1 MSDYMTPLNFM
12 NQPVYLDNEMMDVLD
27 AALGTDPLKQ
37 FDLPMLCNAI
47 MRIYTIHSM
56 SGLSSVSQPQ

>member
-1 MSDYMTPLNFM
+1 M
-12 NQPVYLDNEMMDVLD
+12 NQPVYLDNEVTGVLD

-37 FDLPMLCNAI
+37 FDPPMLCNAI

-56 SGLSSVSQPQ
+56 FGLSSVSQPQ

>member
-1 MSDYMTPLNFM
+1 MSEYMTLLNFM
-12 NQPVYLDNEMMDVLD
+12 NQPVYLGNEVMDVLD
-27 AALGTDPLKQ
+27 ATLGTDPLKQ

-47 MRIYTIHSM
+47 KRIYTIHSM